1 MRKLNV
7 SGLISVPALSCV
19 TRGSSIHEIS
29 SILDQEEYHTIER
42 MPWALFPYKP
52 EVSFSI
58 AYTDDCI
65 LLKYYVQEKAIRVVH
80 NEDNTPVHE
89 DSCVEFFIAFDDDQE
104 YYNLEFNC
112 GGTCLVGYGKN
123 SERQLIRQE
132 IIRKIRRQSV
142 IQCLA
147 DKEHSI
153 NWELTLVI
161 PLEIF
166 VHRPISHLK
175 ENTAVLIFIN
185 AEIYCPSL
193 IFLHGKISIMSRQIF
208 IYLNFLVRC
217 ILYKLI
223 RTEKCNHKQ
232 AYVSRFKIY

>member
-1 MRKLNV
+1 TLLVIHSNIMRKLNV

-147 DKEHSI
+147 DKEHSM

-175 ENTAVLIFIN
+175 GKHCRANFYKCGDLLPEPHFLAWKNIDYESPNFHLPQFFGAMHFI
-185 AEIYCPSL
+185 
-193 IFLHGKISIMSRQIF
+193 
-208 IYLNFLVRC
+208 
-217 ILYKLI
+217 
-223 RTEKCNHKQ
+223 
-232 AYVSRFKIY
+232 